1 MFISITDF
9 DTEEAFDSSRI
20 LITVI
25 DEMGKPEEIKRFDI
39 YTNYDHG
46 KWIQVGY
53 LKKTNRMVVSGSDF

>member
-9 DTEEAFDSSRI
+9 DMEEKFDSSRI

-25 DEMGKPEEIKRFDI
+25 DEMGKPEEIKRFDRN
-39 YTNYDHG
+39 TNYDHE

-53 LKKTNRMVVSGSDF
+53 LKKTNRMVL